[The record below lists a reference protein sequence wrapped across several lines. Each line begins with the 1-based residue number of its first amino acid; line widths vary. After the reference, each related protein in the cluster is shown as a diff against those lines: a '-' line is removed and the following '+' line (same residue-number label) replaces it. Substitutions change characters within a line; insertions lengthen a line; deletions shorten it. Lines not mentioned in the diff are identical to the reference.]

1 MTSLRNKMLTSLA
14 AVCAAAGLA
23 GTTVEANA
31 AELLCSARAS
41 AVQLTPC
48 LATAEDLASR
58 ATLRLLE
65 RHPEALGE
73 AEAWGGYLRRS
84 VHNAFYDE
92 RRRQSRSR
100 VAAHGQLDDR
110 DDEDALDELAPS
122 CAAVGPELAVVEEF
136 RERLSARDRE
146 VLDLLMEGHSDRS
159 IAELERRTRHDVRS
173 SVERIRRAAEHHF
186 GAFESGTATGAA

>member
-1 MTSLRNKMLTSLA
+1 MLTSLA

-48 LATAEDLASR
+48 LATAEDLASQ

-92 RRRQSRSR
+92 QRRQGRSR
-100 VAAHGQLDDR
+100 IAALAGLDER
-110 DDEDALDELAPS
+110 AEEDALLELAPV
-122 CAAVGPELAVVEEF
+122 CEAEGPELAVVEEF
-136 RERLSARDRE
+136 RERLSAPDRE
-146 VLDLLMEGHSDRS
+146 VLDLLVEGHSDRA
-159 IAELERRTRHDVRS
+159 IAELERCTRHDVRS
-173 SVERIRRAAEHHF
+173 SVERIRRTAERHF
-186 GAFESGTATGAA
+186 GVVAGEVTARSA